1 MISQR
6 SVQEVLDTAKVED
19 IVGDFV
25 NLKRRGANLIGLC
38 PFHNEKTP
46 SFTVSPSKNIYKCF
60 GCGKGGNAV
69 QFLMEHEQFTFP
81 EAIRHLAERYGIELE
96 ETQTSEQAREEKQL
110 ADSLYIV
117 NDYAKAFYQEQ
128 LFLTDRGKSV
138 GLSYFKKRGFNE
150 ATIKKFGLGYAP
162 EKRDAFTLK
171 AVQDGH
177 NIELLRKVGLVSK
190 YDTDFFRDRVMF
202 TIHNLSGKVVA
213 FAGRILQKDV
223 KAPKYIN
230 SPETEIYNKSKTLY
244 GAFFAK
250 KAIRQE
256 DECILVEGYTD
267 VISLHQAGIENVVA
281 SSGTSLTVEQVQVL
295 KRYTPNIKILYDGDP
310 AGVKAA
316 LRGLDMVLEQD
327 MNVKVVLL
335 PEGEDPD
342 SYLSSVGATAF
353 QAYLSEQAQDFIKFK
368 TNLLLEEAGSDPVKK
383 AGLVK
388 DIVASIG
395 KIPDPVKRAFFI
407 QECAKMLGVDEQ
419 ILVGE
424 TNKVIMQTL
433 KKRQQRQ
440 AYKNRR
446 EAGEPQPI
454 VSETGAEAPVPQA
467 KTEEFQSSGDVFQE
481 KDIVRILITAGG
493 EVYDEAKNMS
503 VAAFILSNIEDVIA
517 EFDNQL
523 YQRVVQITLERLVQ
537 KKPVSQQF
545 YLQHA
550 DPEISKLAIDLTAS
564 PYEFSEN
571 WEKRWEIFL
580 NQKTPEQNF
589 LKDSLQALRRF
600 KLRKIMRM
608 CDKNLQRINEL
619 TKAGET
625 EKLVA
630 HLKVQQRL
638 LQMRNELAEKLGT
651 VILKG

>member
-1 MISQR
+1 
-6 SVQEVLDTAKVED
+6 
-19 IVGDFV
+19 
-25 NLKRRGANLIGLC
+25 
-38 PFHNEKTP
+38 
-46 SFTVSPSKNIYKCF
+46 
-60 GCGKGGNAV
+60 
-69 QFLMEHEQFTFP
+69 
-81 EAIRHLAERYGIELE
+81 
-96 ETQTSEQAREEKQL
+96 
-110 ADSLYIV
+110 
-117 NDYAKAFYQEQ
+117 
-128 LFLTDRGKSV
+128 
-138 GLSYFKKRGFNE
+138 
-150 ATIKKFGLGYAP
+150 
-162 EKRDAFTLK
+162 
-171 AVQDGH
+171 
-177 NIELLRKVGLVSK
+177 
-190 YDTDFFRDRVMF
+190 
-202 TIHNLSGKVVA
+202 
-213 FAGRILQKDV
+213 
-223 KAPKYIN
+223 
-230 SPETEIYNKSKTLY
+230 
-244 GAFFAK
+244 
-250 KAIRQE
+250 
-256 DECILVEGYTD
+256 
-267 VISLHQAGIENVVA
+267 
-281 SSGTSLTVEQVQVL
+281 
-295 KRYTPNIKILYDGDP
+295 
-310 AGVKAA
+310 
-316 LRGLDMVLEQD
+316 
-327 MNVKVVLL
+327 
-335 PEGEDPD
+335 
-342 SYLSSVGATAF
+342 
-353 QAYLSEQAQDFIKFK
+353 
-368 TNLLLEEAGSDPVKK
+368 
-383 AGLVK
+383 
-388 DIVASIG
+388 
-395 KIPDPVKRAFFI
+395 
-407 QECAKMLGVDEQ
+407 MLGVDEQ

-440 AYKNRR
+440 AYKNRQ

-545 YLQHA
+545 YLQHT

-608 CDKNLQRINEL
+608 CDKNLKRINEL